1 MADHTVT
8 THRRELLITG
18 GGMLAGL
25 GLAALAPAALASDPA
40 VAAYQRLRTAL
51 AAYEGYNGDFGAA
64 VYRAMRDEADAA
76 EWALLDAPATSPA
89 GVACKLH
96 ELADQHGWDDYP
108 DMYEARLCQ
117 SALADLERLAGAA

>member
-8 THRRELLITG
+8 THRRDLLIAG
-18 GGMLAGL
+18 GGLLAGL
-25 GLAALAPAALASDPA
+25 GLAALAPVAPDPA
-40 VAAYQRLRTAL
+40 VAAYRRLRTAL
-51 AAYEGYNGDFGAA
+51 AAYEDYDGDFGAA
-64 VYRAMRDEADAA
+64 VYHDLQDEAHAA
-76 EWALLDAPATSPA
+76 EWALLDAPSTSPA

-117 SALADLERLAGAA
+117 SALADLERLAGAS